1 MIPRYLIENTKKATR
16 HRGEGGSA
24 LARGPTIPTMSGEE
38 FSPAQLRQFRRL
50 LLAWFD
56 EHARDLPWRRS
67 GDPYAIWVSEI
78 MLQQTR
84 VNAVLEHY
92 ALFMRQ
98 FPTIQAL
105 AEAEEPEVLAI
116 WSGLG
121 YYRRARMLHKA
132 AQFVMKE
139 LAGIMP
145 KTALGLR
152 TLPGIGEYT
161 SAAIASIAF
170 GEAAAV
176 VDGNVERVVTR
187 LARLESASNRQ
198 ASVLRRAIRQTA
210 DQLLDQAR
218 PGDFNQAMMEL
229 GATICL
235 PRNPLCLQCP
245 VQTLCRTRGEHTT
258 APRKEMSSRPVSYAF
273 VRKGDRKDEL
283 EILLEQRP
291 HEASLMA
298 GMWELPEVEG
308 FDPKSERLLLNVRHS
323 ITTTNYYVTVLHFL
337 PEEEHLLPERATR
350 KWVRTQDL
358 TGLPLTGLARK
369 VLKRLRVL
377 PGYAS
382 TSAQFGAKNTN
393 ILPLL

>member
-1 MIPRYLIENTKKATR
+1 
-16 HRGEGGSA
+16 
-24 LARGPTIPTMSGEE
+24 MSGEQ
-38 FSPAQLRQFRRL
+38 FSPVQLRQFQHR

-56 EHARDLPWRRS
+56 KHARDLPWRRS
-67 GDPYAIWVSEI
+67 SDPYAIWVSEI

-92 ALFMRQ
+92 AQFMQR
-98 FPTIQAL
+98 FPTIHAL
-105 AEAEEPEVLAI
+105 AEAEEPAVLAI

-132 AQFVMKE
+132 AQFVMQE
-139 LAGIMP
+139 LGGLIP
-145 KTALGLR
+145 KTVEGLR
-152 TLPGIGEYT
+152 TLPGVGEYT

-176 VDGNVERVVTR
+176 VDGNVERVIIR
-187 LARLESASNRQ
+187 LAAVEQVHKGKANMLT
-198 ASVLRRAIRQTA
+198 RAVRQTA
-210 DQLLDQAR
+210 DLLLDHTR

-245 VQTLCRTRGEHTT
+245 VQKLCRTRGEHTT
-258 APRKEMSSRPVSYAF
+258 APRKEMSSKPVSYAF
-273 VRKGDRKDEL
+273 LHKADRKGHPV

-298 GMWELPEVEG
+298 GMWELPQVEG
-308 FDPKSERLLLNVRHS
+308 FDTNDERLLLNVRHS
-323 ITTTNYYVTVLHFL
+323 ITITNYYVSVLHFS
-337 PEEEHLLPERATR
+337 PEEEHRLPEHLTR
-350 KWVRTQDL
+350 QWVPIEDL
-358 TGLPLTGLARK
+358 HGLPLTGLARK

-382 TSAQFGAKNTN
+382 ASTPVKFGAKNTN